1 MYRAKELGRDRLEVF
16 DEQMQEAA
24 VARLNLGNDLRRAID
39 GSQFIVQHQ
48 PVVDVRTGAVVGSE
62 ALVRWAHPQR
72 GLILPDEFIAVT
84 EDTGLITE
92 VGRRVLDAALE
103 DAAGWARNHDLGD
116 FTQAVNVS
124 ARQLTT
130 NLTELVA
137 EALERHSWP
146 AERLCLELTE
156 SVLMHDLDVT
166 LEALRNLKDLGVRL
180 AIDDFGT
187 GYSSLTYLQRLPVDL
202 VKIDQSFVTGLSPVA
217 RRADDDRGTI
227 ATAVIGI
234 AHALGLTAAAEG
246 VENEHQLEVL
256 RNLDCDLAQGYLFS
270 PPVDADGFSAFLH
283 DRRSSD

>member
-1 MYRAKELGRDRLEVF
+1 M
-16 DEQMQEAA
+16 
-24 VARLNLGNDLRRAID
+24 
-39 GSQFIVQHQ
+39 
-48 PVVDVRTGAVVGSE
+48 
-62 ALVRWAHPQR
+62 
-72 GLILPDEFIAVT
+72 
-84 EDTGLITE
+84 
-92 VGRRVLDAALE
+92 
-103 DAAGWARNHDLGD
+103 
-116 FTQAVNVS
+116 
-124 ARQLTT
+124 
-130 NLTELVA
+130 A

-246 VENEHQLEVL
+246 VENEQQLEVL